1 MADGFSRKVDDI
13 LKKKLNAIDN
23 ADNRFIDGFSNIEK
37 TIYDAVRKKV
47 LQMNVDS
54 GKAVFDDT
62 NVQIINELDDI
73 ISDAI
78 QSSNYPAKVKE
89 YLRSFD
95 TIKQFNFDAHQD
107 VNDLSEKELEKLI
120 NPMQKQVVDQTIDGL
135 TGAGIST
142 QFTQPMK
149 EGIFKNIVGGATI
162 TDLENYLK
170 QFILSDELRLGQ
182 FKKYT
187 TQIARDTLNQFDGQV
202 NSRIAGEFG
211 LNAYKYVGSLIN
223 DSRPQ
228 CVRWVN
234 KGTLLLDDL
243 PTEISW
249 AYSNG
254 TGMIPGTTA
263 ENFAVFRGGY
273 NCRHSAIPFKM
284 TKSQMEKYNRD
295 QEQNDENESAQIDDE
310 IESIKSE
317 IKQGSK
323 PNQNEQYFE
332 TNFVSSLN
340 ETDKKSFIELV
351 SDQDDAVAISIENN
365 TSVSVLN
372 NRENDAVRERLKPF
386 GFTNTK
392 VAPLSDNSAGVCNI
406 YNEYVSIR
414 YNPNQSDQL
423 LQRGYDNEFLMF
435 EEKHKS
441 VTEKLQKLVKNY
453 DVKVGSIV
461 SRGIEID
468 GKTISVD
475 FKAYKTNDGELYW
488 KPFSILDIS
497 KNVDGNVAPAI
508 SHEYAHLIHN
518 KLDPKFKISGAVNPQ
533 KVPIDER
540 ETISLFAIKKGIR
553 LTDAPTGYG
562 ETNWSEFYAEC
573 STAYIHAPEW
583 FEKYHKKA
591 FDFFVE
597 LNESR
602 YNFDIK
608 TLKQYK

>member
-54 GKAVFDDT
+54 GKAIFDDT

-89 YLRSFD
+89 FLRSFD

-107 VNDLSEKELEKLI
+107 VNDLSEAELEKLI
-120 NPMQKQVVDQTIDGL
+120 NPMQKQVVDQTIEGL
-135 TGAGIST
+135 TGSGIST

-162 TDLENYLK
+162 TDLESYLK

-211 LNAYKYVGSLIN
+211 LNAYKYVGSLID

-254 TGMIPGTTA
+254 SGMIPGTTA

-273 NCRHSAIPFKM
+273 NCRHSAIPFKI

-295 QEQNDENESAQIDDE
+295 QEQKDEKIDELKWNPSMSIQDAKKLTE
-310 IESIKSE
+310 NSILKQDFYHVTKTTNIESLMKN
-317 IKQGSK
+317 G
-323 PNQNEQYFE
+323 F
-332 TNFVSSLN
+332 
-340 ETDKKSFIELV
+340 D
-351 SDQDDAVAISIENN
+351 
-365 TSVSVLN
+365 LN
-372 NRENDAVRERLKPF
+372 NKSGF
-386 GFTNTK
+386 GR
-392 VAPLSDNSAGVCNI
+392 VWGDGVYLSDNNQTLDFYGNENSKKLKIKVNVSNPLIFETGVGVSSKNQLDQI
-406 YNEYVSIR
+406 KKFGSEFEKTFNEKFDELEKIWSSIFDEGQKIKDQNQRNEYFQN
-414 YNPNQSDQL
+414 NPLPNPYGEALSFTAKKY
-423 LQRGYDNEFLMF
+423 GYDSMIIVDKGINEIG
-435 EEKHKS
+435 S
-441 VTEKLQKLVKNY
+441 VTRKIGGNQT
-453 DVKVGSIV
+453 IV
-461 SRGIEID
+461 
-468 GKTISVD
+468 
-475 FKAYKTNDGELYW
+475 F
-488 KPFSILDIS
+488 
-497 KNVDGNVAPAI
+497 
-508 SHEYAHLIHN
+508 
-518 KLDPKFKISGAVNPQ
+518 DPKNI
-533 KVPIDER
+533 I
-540 ETISLFAIKKGIR
+540 IIK
-553 LTDAPTGYG
+553 
-562 ETNWSEFYAEC
+562 
-573 STAYIHAPEW
+573 
-583 FEKYHKKA
+583 
-591 FDFFVE
+591 
-597 LNESR
+597 
-602 YNFDIK
+602 
-608 TLKQYK
+608 